1 MANNLE
7 KEFVL
12 EGLKLRHRT
21 DGRGLFAC
29 RPLEFEFGT
38 KDAYCI
44 ARLGGSVAYAS
55 VIAELDQPMGG
66 RPSEGTIKFN
76 VDIARAQ
83 YSTLFKNK
91 DPVRVNHY
99 MIELGRFIERSF
111 RESKAI
117 DLESLCVQAGRRVWH
132 LQVDLKILNDD
143 GNIPDVL
150 GYAALGVLRVY
161 RRPDVSIDSS
171 VPGGLVVHSLDDREG
186 VPLTLHHFPVC
197 LTFASFDE
205 GDVIVVDPSSLE
217 ESTCD
222 GRLTISVTPQGELC
236 AVQKAQGYGMSQTD
250 VMQCIQAGIELAES
264 SCRVLEKALKSHA
277 VARVA
282 SRVRRTAGQD
292 SPKRVGFSSE
302 SGPAPMN
309 IESLDPSVRDAMHA
323 ADEPIE
329 DDDDDDDDNEQD
341 DAGGKRITM
350 DTGEAVC
357 PGDDS
362 HADGSKEQVL
372 DEPTQRKYT
381 SITNSS
387 GKNVDIYKE
396 TSDMVPE
403 QDDAMQLKDAF
414 LR

>member
-83 YSTLFKNK
+83 
-91 DPVRVNHY
+91 
-99 MIELGRFIERSF
+99 FIERSF

-236 AVQKAQGYGMSQTD
+236 ARELS
-250 VMQCIQAGIELAES
+250 GIGKGFET
-264 SCRVLEKALKSHA
+264 HA

-292 SPKRVGFSSE
+292 SPKRVGFSSGR
-302 SGPAPMN
+302 GPAPMN
-309 IESLDPSVRDAMHA
+309 VESLDPRVRDAMHA

-329 DDDDDDDDNEQD
+329 DEMM
-341 DAGGKRITM
+341 T
-350 DTGEAVC
+350 T
-357 PGDDS
+357 
-362 HADGSKEQVL
+362 SKMMLE
-372 DEPTQRKYT
+372 ER
-381 SITNSS
+381 
-387 GKNVDIYKE
+387 G
-396 TSDMVPE
+396 
-403 QDDAMQLKDAF
+403 
-414 LR
+414 

>member
-1 MANNLE
+1 M
-7 KEFVL
+7 
-12 EGLKLRHRT
+12 
-21 DGRGLFAC
+21 
-29 RPLEFEFGT
+29 
-38 KDAYCI
+38 
-44 ARLGGSVAYAS
+44 
-55 VIAELDQPMGG
+55 IAELDQPMGG

-83 YSTLFKNK
+83 YSKLFKNK

-236 AVQKAQGYGMSQTD
+236 AVQKAQGYGMSQAD

-264 SCRVLEKALKSHA
+264 ACRVLEKALKAHA

-292 SPKRVGFSSE
+292 SPKRVEFSSGN
-302 SGPAPMN
+302 GPAAMN
-309 IESLDPSVRDAMHA
+309 IESLDASVKDAMDA

-329 DDDDDDDDNEQD
+329 EEDDDDDNEQGVEGD
-341 DAGGKRITM
+341 DGNRKTM
-350 DTGEAVC
+350 NTEAVC
-357 PGDDS
+357 PGDGS
-362 HADGSKEQVL
+362 HAAGLKE
-372 DEPTQRKYT
+372 EAEIKPRQRKYT
-381 SITNSS
+381 SIPSSS
-387 GKNVDIYKE
+387 GKNVDIYKQ

-414 LR
+414 LQ

>member
-1 MANNLE
+1 M
-7 KEFVL
+7 
-12 EGLKLRHRT
+12 
-21 DGRGLFAC
+21 
-29 RPLEFEFGT
+29 
-38 KDAYCI
+38 
-44 ARLGGSVAYAS
+44 AYAS

-143 GNIPDVL
+143 GNITDVL

-171 VPGGLVVHSLDDREG
+171 VPGGLVVHSFDDREG

-197 LTFASFDE
+197 LTFASFEE
-205 GDVIVVDPSSLE
+205 GGVIVVDPSSLE

-236 AVQKAQGYGMSQTD
+236 AVQKAQGYGMALTD
-250 VMQCIQAGIELAES
+250 VMQCIQAGIELAEI
-264 SCRVLEKALKSHA
+264 SCRVLERALKAHA

-282 SRVRRTAGQD
+282 SRVRRVAGQD
-292 SPKRVGFSSE
+292 GPEAIGFSSG
-302 SGPAPMN
+302 SGPAPMSL
-309 IESLDPSVRDAMHA
+309 ESLNPSVKAAMAA
-323 ADEPIE
+323 ADDPIE
-329 DDDDDDDDNEQD
+329 EEDDEAAAAAEEEED
-341 DAGGKRITM
+341 GKVKAANRT
-350 DTGEAVC
+350 AC
-357 PGDDS
+357 PQDDS
-362 HADGSKEQVL
+362 HTAGSQDGATQEAGKPRQRKYASKEQ
-372 DEPTQRKYT
+372 
-381 SITNSS
+381 SSS
-387 GKNVDIYKE
+387 GKNADIYKE
-396 TSDMVPE
+396 TSDMVPG
-403 QDDAMQLKDAF
+403 QDDATQLKDAF
-414 LR
+414 L